1 LRWRLLRVG
10 GLGGVGLLAYLS
22 VLALLG
28 FRLRDFARRSAL

>member
-1 LRWRLLRVG
+1 
-10 GLGGVGLLAYLS
+10 VGLLAYLS